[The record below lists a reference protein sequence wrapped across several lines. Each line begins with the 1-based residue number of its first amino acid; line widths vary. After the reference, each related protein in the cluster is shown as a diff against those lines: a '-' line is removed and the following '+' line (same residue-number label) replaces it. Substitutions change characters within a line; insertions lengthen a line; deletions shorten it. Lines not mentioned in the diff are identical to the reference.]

1 MPDARNI
8 GLRGEELAVRYLE
21 GAGFRIL
28 ARNWRSGRY
37 ELDIVA
43 ERDGVLHVVE
53 VKTRRAGGL
62 TAPEDALT
70 PAKFRA
76 LCRAA
81 SLYIE
86 RYGLDMEVVFDLV
99 AVDDYP
105 DGARVRFIPSA
116 VSPSW

>member
-1 MPDARNI
+1 MTDTRNI
-8 GLRGEELAVRYLE
+8 GLRGEELAARYLE
-21 GAGFRIL
+21 KAGFRIL
-28 ARNWRSGRY
+28 DRNWRAGRY

-70 PAKFRA
+70 PAKFRS
-76 LCRAA
+76 LCRGAA
-81 SLYIE
+81 LYIE
-86 RYGLDMEVVFDLV
+86 RYGLDMEVAFDLV
-99 AVDDYP
+99 AVDNYP